1 LKIADVVTAP
11 MVAGHNVIDL
21 KRALL
26 VRHAAEFALLFA
38 ALNTSYRTVPLMS
51 VNPRVR
57 CSPYGGSSSLNV
69 IRELLFANLEDLG
82 ALFWS
87 Q

>member
-26 VRHAAEFALLFA
+26 VRHAAEFAPALCSFEYLIPNRA
-38 ALNTSYRTVPLMS
+38 ADV
-51 VNPRVR
+51 
-57 CSPYGGSSSLNV
+57 G
-69 IRELLFANLEDLG
+69 
-82 ALFWS
+82 
-87 Q
+87 